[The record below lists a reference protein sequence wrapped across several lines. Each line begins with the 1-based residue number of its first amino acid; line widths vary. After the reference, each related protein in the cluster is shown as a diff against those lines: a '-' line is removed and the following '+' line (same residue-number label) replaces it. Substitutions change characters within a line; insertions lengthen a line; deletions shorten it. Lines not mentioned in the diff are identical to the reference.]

1 MTARLD
7 AVRSPSYDYLFH
19 CETVGYGQPLE
30 GGLTATP
37 RQNLGKWGESLAADY
52 LVQRGYI
59 LVERNARTPYG
70 ELDLV
75 MRQGEGLVF
84 VEVKTRASRAYG
96 LPEESITPRKQ
107 EHLLNAA
114 RAYLQ
119 NHTEISGDWRVDVIA
134 IRRIQ
139 GSPAEVVHFEN
150 VLH

>member
-1 MTARLD
+1 MTAWLD
-7 AVRSPSYDYLFH
+7 ARGNLCDDQRLQV
-19 CETVGYGQPLE
+19 E
-30 GGLTATP
+30 GLTASP
-37 RQNLGKWGESLAADY
+37 RQNLGRWGETLAADY
-52 LVQRGYI
+52 LSRRGYI
-59 LVERNARTPYG
+59 LLERNARTPYG

-119 NHTEISGDWRVDVIA
+119 SHTELGGDWRVDVIA
-134 IRRIQ
+134 IRRMP
-139 GSPAEVVHFEN
+139 GAPPEVVHFEN